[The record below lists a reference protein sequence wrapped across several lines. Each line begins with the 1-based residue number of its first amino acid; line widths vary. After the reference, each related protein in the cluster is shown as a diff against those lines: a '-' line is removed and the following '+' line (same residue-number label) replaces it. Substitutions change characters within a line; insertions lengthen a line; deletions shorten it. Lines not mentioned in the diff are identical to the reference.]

1 MATVS
6 RAETI
11 QIRLEQQISGPADVA
26 TGALGR
32 LERQI
37 EREQAALGRM
47 QQALG
52 EARGKLE
59 AIAKGGVDTKA
70 VAAYQKQAQVVDGL
84 SSRLGRLKAAGDE
97 STGALEAK
105 LASATAKMQQLKQ
118 SSQSASVD
126 VAAYRKQADAVAKLE
141 AKVGTQKDKIGALA
155 EKHAQLEAKG
165 KKTAASQSK
174 LSETV
179 DLLGSKFGVTNSK
192 AFELSKSLLSLGP
205 AGAIVAASLLVVA
218 GAVGVVVG
226 LFSKAMAASAQ
237 MRGEFMKLQASTVTS
252 AGAMGWL
259 MNSTR
264 ESSLA
269 AQRMSESIDRV
280 SASSGAG
287 REKLADYASQIM
299 QARFSGKQAETVLRA
314 MSTAGAG
321 GFDERAKEVLGM
333 AKMMRFAGGS
343 VDALAQ
349 RVEQKLG
356 KTAREAAMTLDA
368 QMKRLGSNITWIF
381 GGADFKPLL
390 KAMNAVLSLFN
401 AGGKEASSMREMVTK
416 MVEFG
421 INKILRMTIVVLD
434 LYIALKSNKSLWSAI
449 TGYVK
454 VAAVAFLGAAAV
466 ITGLIAA
473 IAAIGPVTVV
483 SLSIFRSWVIEKLGE
498 LPKAISATLGEWK
511 TIGARFIDGL
521 VEGIKSKAGAV
532 LEAMKSVIGNLIGG
546 TEKQLEVHSP
556 SRVTQ
561 RIGGHV
567 GGGLAGGIRRSEP
580 TVTGAAQHVTA
591 SMIAATRESA
601 NDNHRPQ
608 MFAPQIA
615 AAVGT
620 GAPMGPRAMVA
631 PSAGNQGGKRV
642 EFNNCTFGAVSQAQI
657 HQWVLGA
664 LEESE
669 LEARQAS

>member
-1 MATVS
+1 MPTVS

-118 SSQSASVD
+118 ASQSASVD

-141 AKVGTQKDKIGALA
+141 AKVGSQKDKIGALT
-155 EKHAQLEAKG
+155 EKTGTLTSKS
-165 KKTAASQSK
+165 KTAAAAQSK
-174 LSETV
+174 LAETV
-179 DLLGSKFGVTNSK
+179 GFLGGKFGVTDSQ
-192 AFELSKSLLSLGP
+192 AAGLVKSLLSLGP

-218 GAVGVVVG
+218 GASGVIIG

-252 AGAMGWL
+252 AGGMGWL

-299 QARFSGKQAETVLRA
+299 QARFSGKQAETVLKA

-401 AGGKEASSMREMVTK
+401 AGGKEASSMREMVAK

-434 LYIALKSNKSLWSAI
+434 LYIALKSNKSLWSTLTTTLKFAAGAFLGI
-449 TGYVK
+449 S
-454 VAAVAFLGAAAV
+454 AAVAGLVVA
-466 ITGLIAA
+466 ITS
-473 IAAIGPVTVV
+473 IGPATVAAGWM
-483 SLSIFRSWVIEKLGE
+483 LIGGLLGSAV
-498 LPKAISATLGEWK
+498 KAYEAVKATLGEWK

-615 AAVGT
+615 AAVGA
-620 GAPMGPRAMVA
+620 GAPMGPRVAAA

-657 HQWVLGA
+657 H
-664 LEESE
+664 
-669 LEARQAS
+669 